1 MMDDEPDRNPR
12 LFENSL
18 EVSRADDQDSTA
30 TPEKS
35 NVASTSRY
43 FPSLNKK
50 SSSGSNNSKS
60 DATPKASHKSSAAGI
75 LFSSSILP
83 RRDPFTSVRQS
94 AERKVIGLVDFDD
107 DLKDLRNDEW
117 LEQASLHFRA
127 SSNIPTP
134 VPVVAPA
141 GVPPSSQTD
150 AMKKPMSAS
159 TLDTAEFKN
168 PPHIPSRVSIAAK
181 GVLLPPPP
189 PLLRTPRNV
198 KRKSVEELEDRCR
211 RKAVMHPF
219 QLLWLGNIAALKVMG
234 FYLVTLET
242 FITCGLV
249 STSLEYWFCC

>member
-1 MMDDEPDRNPR
+1 MADLQPNRNPR
-12 LFENSL
+12 LF
-18 EVSRADDQDSTA
+18 DDAASAA
-30 TPEKS
+30 TPEQS
-35 NVASTSRY
+35 NKSRY

-50 SSSGSNNSKS
+50 SSSASGSE
-60 DATPKASHKSSAAGI
+60 DTPKASHKSSVAGI

-94 AERKVIGLVDFDD
+94 ADSKVVGLVDFDD
-107 DLKDLRNDEW
+107 DLKAVRNDEW
-117 LEQASLHFRA
+117 LEQASLHF
-127 SSNIPTP
+127 PKP

-141 GVPPSSQTD
+141 GVPPPSQTD
-150 AMKKPMSAS
+150 AMKKPLSAS

-168 PPHIPSRVSIAAK
+168 PPHIPSRVSTASK
-181 GVLLPPPP
+181 GALLPPPP